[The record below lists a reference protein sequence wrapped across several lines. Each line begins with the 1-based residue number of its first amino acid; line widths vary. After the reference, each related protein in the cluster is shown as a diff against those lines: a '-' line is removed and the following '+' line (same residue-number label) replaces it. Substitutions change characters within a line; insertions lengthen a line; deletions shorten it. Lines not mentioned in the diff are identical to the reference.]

1 MIDKVF
7 NKYKTNTRAVQ
18 SFWALA
24 QVGAERERERERERV
39 CSRKK
44 LWCLRYG
51 FWIDI
56 ILS

>member
-24 QVGAERERERERERV
+24 QVGAEREREREREREFV
-39 CSRKK
+39 VGKNS
-44 LWCLRYG
+44 G
-51 FWIDI
+51 V
-56 ILS
+56 